1 MSDNG
6 NKQGMPK
13 GPRRGGHGGPGM
25 GPVEKPKDFKGSLKR
40 LVRYLSG
47 HKVSLSIVMVTTVLS
62 TVFTIFAPK
71 VLGWATTSLSE
82 TIFARAMGNVQAA
95 IDFSYIGKV
104 LLFLLGLYVLSAL
117 FQYIQQYVMAGVS
130 QKVVYDMRKQIDEKL
145 DRLPLKYYDGRTHGE
160 ILSRVTN
167 DVETISSTL
176 QQGLSQMISAIATLV
191 GILIMMLSIS
201 PLLTLIALVIL
212 PLSAIVVSLVVSKSQ
227 KYFMGQQRHLGEANG
242 HIEEMYTG
250 HTVIKAY
257 GLETKSID
265 EFQGIN
271 EKLYTTSWKS
281 QFISGIMMPLMNF
294 IGNLGFVG
302 VCVIGCIR
310 VVNGR
315 MVLGDVQAFIQY
327 VRNFT
332 QPIVQTAQ
340 IANVIQS
347 TIAAAERVF
356 EVLDEQEEAPD
367 SETTAVLENPQG
379 NIRFEHVDFGY
390 SDDDI
395 LIRDMNIEARKG
407 QTIAIVGPTGAGK
420 TTLVN
425 LIMRFYEIQGGR
437 ILVDNVDIRTMTR
450 NDLRTLF
457 GMVLQDTWLFS
468 GTVEENIAYGCEGA
482 THDDVV
488 KAAKA
493 AFADH
498 FIRTLP
504 QGYNTVLNEEASN
517 ISQGQKQLLTIA
529 RAILANPPMLILDE
543 ATSNVDTRTEAHIQK
558 AMDRLME
565 GRTSFVIAHRLSTIR
580 DADLILVM
588 NHGTVI
594 EQGNHTELMKQ
605 GGFYADLY
613 NSQFTTRDGEEI
625 A

>member
-13 GPRRGGHGGPGM
+13 GLRRGGHGPGM

-47 HKVSLSIVMVTTVLS
+47 HKVALSIVILTTILS

-104 LLFLLGLYVLSAL
+104 LLFLLGLYVLSAF

-130 QKVVYDMRKQIDEKL
+130 QRVVYDMRKQIDEKL

-176 QQGLSQMISAIATLV
+176 QQGLSQMITAVATLA

-242 HIEEMYTG
+242 HIEEMYPG

-257 GLETKSID
+257 GLEKKSIG
-265 EFQGIN
+265 EFRDTN

-315 MVLGDVQAFIQY
+315 MALGDVQAFIQY

-356 EVLDEQEEAPD
+356 EVLDEQEESPD
-367 SETTAVLENPQG
+367 SETAAVLENPQG
-379 NIRFEHVDFGY
+379 NIRFEHVHFGY

-407 QTIAIVGPTGAGK
+407 QTVAIVGPTGAGK

-425 LIMRFYEIQGGR
+425 LMMRFYEIQGGH

-529 RAILANPPMLILDE
+529 RAILADPPMLILDE

-588 NHGTVI
+588 NHGAVI
-594 EQGNHTELMKQ
+594 EQGNHAELMRQ

>member
-1 MSDNG
+1 
-6 NKQGMPK
+6 
-13 GPRRGGHGGPGM
+13 
-25 GPVEKPKDFKGSLKR
+25 
-40 LVRYLSG
+40 
-47 HKVSLSIVMVTTVLS
+47 
-62 TVFTIFAPK
+62 
-71 VLGWATTSLSE
+71 
-82 TIFARAMGNVQAA
+82 
-95 IDFSYIGKV
+95 
-104 LLFLLGLYVLSAL
+104 
-117 FQYIQQYVMAGVS
+117 
-130 QKVVYDMRKQIDEKL
+130 
-145 DRLPLKYYDGRTHGE
+145 
-160 ILSRVTN
+160 
-167 DVETISSTL
+167 
-176 QQGLSQMISAIATLV
+176 
-191 GILIMMLSIS
+191 MMLSIS

-425 LIMRFYEIQGGR
+425 LIM
-437 ILVDNVDIRTMTR
+437 
-450 NDLRTLF
+450 LF
-457 GMVLQDTWLFS
+457 L
-468 GTVEENIAYGCEGA
+468 
-482 THDDVV
+482 
-488 KAAKA
+488 
-493 AFADH
+493 
-498 FIRTLP
+498 
-504 QGYNTVLNEEASN
+504 
-517 ISQGQKQLLTIA
+517 
-529 RAILANPPMLILDE
+529 
-543 ATSNVDTRTEAHIQK
+543 
-558 AMDRLME
+558 
-565 GRTSFVIAHRLSTIR
+565 
-580 DADLILVM
+580 
-588 NHGTVI
+588 
-594 EQGNHTELMKQ
+594 
-605 GGFYADLY
+605 
-613 NSQFTTRDGEEI
+613 
-625 A
+625 